1 MSQRGRERIDGPLGF
16 DGRPVS
22 CAYCNSYS
30 FDIVHTRPSRID
42 RGDYACYFQCRDC
55 EASSPPQPSRGEAL
69 AALASISPE
78 YTIHCTEEAEK
89 YDLDGQALMMRSR
102 GIAAMLR
109 DELVAQ
115 AGGAADMGWVYDTIR
130 DVLTKNG
137 VCWTTDKE
145 RERYGY
151 PPRKVQDWKITEDF
165 IRKKRAASQAR
176 IARRQGAY
184 V

>member
-1 MSQRGRERIDGPLGF
+1 MRRDKGERIDGPLGF

-22 CAYCNSYS
+22 CAYCGSYS
-30 FDIVHTRPSRID
+30 FNIHYGHR
-42 RGDYACYFQCRDC
+42 DYHFQCRDC
-55 EASSPPQPSRGEAL
+55 EASSPPQPSRHEAL
-69 AALASISPE
+69 AALASVSPE
-78 YTIHCTEEAEK
+78 YITHCTEEAEK
-89 YDLDGQALMMRSR
+89 YNLDEQALVMRSR

-115 AGGAADMGWVYDTIR
+115 AGGAADMAWVYDTIR

-151 PPRKVQDWKITEDF
+151 PPRRVQDWKITEDY
-165 IRKKRAASQAR
+165 IRRKRAASQAR
-176 IARRQGAY
+176 ITRRQGAY